1 MDDRETREELN
12 RLYWE
17 SDESVAEIADRL
29 DISRRA
35 LYDGIEPRPAGAP
48 CPQCGAALGFRNRTA
63 AESREA
69 ECESC
74 GREVTLESDP
84 SGGGGRAESPPRAKP
99 KRPPQVEQER
109 EAAPLSP
116 TRHVPASS
124 VSGSGPVLGILLLAG
139 IGLGAAI
146 LYAIRRG

>member
-35 LYDGIEPRPAGAP
+35 LYDGIEPRSAGAP

-63 AESREA
+63 AENREA

-74 GREVTLESDP
+74 GHEVTLGSEP
-84 SGGGGRAESPPRAKP
+84 E
-99 KRPPQVEQER
+99 RPPQVEQER

-116 TRHVPASS
+116 TRRVPVSS
-124 VSGSGPVLGILLLAG
+124 VSASGPVLGILLLAG